1 MKKKVRLAI
10 KKISSVFIVISFM
23 AQPLAAFADTT
34 ADPSADAAHKPIINE
49 VNQVTVVDIAA
60 PNANGLSH
68 NLYTDFNVNVNGLVL
83 NNALQST
90 NSVLAGT
97 IQANAN
103 LQGSAAN
110 IIVNEVTGSNRTN
123 LNGRLEVA
131 GPQAAVIIANPNG
144 ITGDGF
150 GFINTSRV
158 SLVTG
163 TPNIDDSG
171 NLASF
176 NVNRG
181 DVAIQGQGLSEDN
194 PATKLDILTRAS
206 KINAEVWADEIHVVT
221 GTNKINYPDLTTSEL
236 SAAPLSDT
244 PSVALD
250 VGAVGGMYAGK
261 IMLIGTE
268 KGLGVSVNGEISAD
282 KELSLTNEG
291 KITINGNIN
300 AKEDVTISSKDSV
313 VNNGQIT
320 SNKNVTISAD
330 QITSSGFIS
339 AGDEDDEEDED
350 GNSGAVSIV
359 PADATLT
366 AAGNIDVSGAINASR
381 DIVMTGKKVTYDP
394 NRMMAQ
400 NTTVHQSDPDPVEP
414 EPENPDPG
422 NTDPKPPE
430 EQPVSE
436 VIPNTIQP
444 ELPDIPDL
452 PVINPAQPGT
462 AATRAVAKEEGLT
475 LTADAAAL
483 NIYKP
488 MIDRTASGIDLV
500 QIATPSASGVSRNL
514 YTDFNVKSSG
524 LILNNATQY
533 AYTQLG
539 GYIDYNS
546 RLAGTGASVI
556 LNEVTGNRSSS
567 LNGFIEVAG
576 NRASIVIANPNGMV
590 INGLGYINTA
600 NATLATGLISTWQNG
615 NVEFYPVANGNI
627 WIQGDGLNAAATEQL
642 TVITNAFANTAS
654 ELWANHLSLSANG
667 DITNNGKMIMSGNT
681 AITGNRLANTA
692 QGVIDSAGT
701 LDVQLKDNLENNRA
715 MLNSGKTAT
724 ITAKALSN
732 TDSSVLHSG
741 GDLHLTLDGDL
752 SNQGSQ
758 VTAGGQAVILADNL
772 RNNAGAAVVTGKDLT
787 LEAAGDVLNQAS
799 AVQSGG
805 NLAMHA
811 KSFSNQDNAAIFSG
825 DDLTVAVKNDIE
837 NHTSTISAGGKAQ
850 LSGKSLQNTGN
861 ALLYAG
867 GDMGVTVDHA
877 IQNDKSTVKSDGSST
892 LQVETLSN
900 QNGAYLSAKG
910 NLEVTATDSVVNQGS
925 LLNGLADA
933 KVTTGTFSNQ
943 DGAVLQAKQ
952 NIMLQST
959 GEFTNQAAAV
969 KADGDLTIMAAD
981 IVNRDHAL
989 IHSGEKLTLTAEKD
1003 VTNQTSVLES
1013 GDALT
1018 ATMQNLTIGDKSV
1031 VTSGKNL
1038 QWQASADIVNAN
1050 STVKSG
1056 GAVQI
1061 TGQNLSNDTVYFK
1074 SAGDVTINLSEKLS
1088 NKNTTIAVDGNTR
1101 LKARNMA
1108 NQAGS
1113 AIFTDKNLTV
1123 DATETIDNQNSVM
1136 AAGGFA
1142 QFNAANLNNTDNA
1155 MLYSSDDMEINAQD
1169 NVLNQSSS
1177 IQSQKDIR
1185 IKAQK
1190 LVNEKTIF
1198 NTDWNVKNQN
1208 ISYAI
1213 PPIAGHYSANR
1224 NFAREIKTGTI
1235 QQETATAQIAADHDI
1250 TIDAAV
1256 VNHYSTITAGHDL
1269 TITGPS
1275 VENYGYQG
1283 TIITTDKGND
1293 NHFWKYKHHS
1303 KHHLHCHWVY
1313 GTTVIPYYAQTV
1325 VDTDTARLGV
1335 LSGVNKVTVVA
1346 DTIDNKTFDAG
1357 KNVIQRDAKK
1367 AIEPNVLS
1375 QLTNKEK
1382 GKATTQ
1388 VNPQV
1393 AEMNTEPSIGSLAI
1407 NTQIFS
1413 IHTEPSAKY
1422 LIETNE
1428 KFANYHN
1435 FLSSDYLLERIKTN
1449 PEKVMKR
1456 LGDGYYEQQLVTEQI
1471 TEMTG
1476 KKLLTNYGS
1485 ELEQYK
1491 ALMENAAV
1499 FADTYNLSVGVA
1511 LTKEQMALLTS
1522 DIVWLV
1528 EEEINGEKVLVPEV
1542 YLAGLKEGDL
1552 TNSGAIITGTDV
1564 ELIAKDDLKNVG
1576 TIKADK
1582 NLTVNAKNI
1591 TNENGTITADDLK
1604 LTAKQAITNSSG
1616 TISGSDVSLQ
1626 ADTIVNQTNTRTDTY
1641 RELEQTKIL
1650 DTASITAGNNLTLR
1664 AEDSITNRGAQL
1676 SAGKELILTAKKD
1689 IDIESVSQEKHVAV
1703 SYAKSSAEENDVAHI
1718 GSSLGG
1724 TNVTI
1729 SGQNI
1734 NIKGSGVAASD
1745 TIQLTATHDV
1755 NITAEK
1761 DLTQTDASVG
1771 QRGGYYFNRQQ
1782 NTDETVAGSS
1792 IAAGKGINVD
1802 GQNIVVKGSG
1812 ISSETGKINLT
1823 ADQNV
1828 TITNETERHESL
1840 HEEHREK
1847 TGFLSSTKTDIYDY
1861 QSQDKVKG
1869 SSLSGHELAVTANEN
1884 VTVQGSSAVAD
1895 QDVTLKATT
1904 GNINIEAAEE
1914 ISRSDYEKSVKKSG
1928 LFSGGGI
1935 GFTIGKQ
1942 SQKSTN
1948 ELDSVS
1954 QAGSVVG
1961 STGGNV
1967 TLEAGKDVAVTASD
1981 IISGQDTTIT
1991 GQNVTIQAADNIDK
2005 EHDTYQFKQSGLS
2018 VSLGGRAIDN
2028 IQAVYQPA
2036 KRATEV
2042 EDSRLKALY
2051 DYKAVKAVDN
2061 LSKGKNADG
2070 SDPKG
2075 GGLSVSVSLGT
2086 TKQQSETNAEAVTAA
2101 PSQVTA
2107 GGDVNI
2113 TATGVKDKDGQ
2124 VIDGGDLNIIGST
2137 VDGKNIHLKAA
2148 NDVNLIA
2155 ADNTTQSETT
2165 NSGKSASIGVSLSQG
2180 QAPGFFL
2187 GGNKSKGNE
2196 NGNTLT
2202 HTNTQITAT
2211 DTVTIESGEDTNL
2224 KGAQV
2229 KGKTVNVKADG
2240 DLNLESLQDEDNYKE
2255 TNKSAGATINFGAG
2269 GVSGIGSAS
2278 KGKINSEYQSV
2289 TEQTGIYAGEG
2300 GFDIQ
2305 VGQNTDLKG
2314 AVISS
2319 EATPD
2324 KNKLSTDTLT
2334 YSDIENH
2341 ADYSASSVGV
2351 NLDTRKYSKD
2361 DPNYKNQGLTP
2372 DIGVPAKGSANS
2384 TTKSAIASGTV
2395 DVRSNPNQDISSLNR
2410 DTTNVV
2416 NTLGKIFDKKSVQE
2430 KQELSKLFGE
2440 LAYEEVHK
2448 ISDRAKEAA
2457 QNELNKAQADANSTP
2472 EQLAAL
2478 QAKVDSWD
2486 TGGSNKTALHALV
2499 GGIMSDLGGN
2509 SFASGAAGAGVNEAV
2524 QKELSKITEP
2534 DLHQW
2539 ASVLVGTAAAKTIG
2553 GNGQSGASTGA
2564 SGTKNNEL
2572 SGIVEKRQLS
2582 DAQIEMYEKMQAEL
2596 EESKTGATDF
2606 MREYQDLASWLYV
2619 DDKAVAAAGAYG
2631 TEYAMDTKIASMLLN
2646 HALYGNGEA
2655 MHFGF
2660 GESVSADLT
2669 NSAILKNG
2677 IKKAAADLSP
2687 GQTKYVYAS
2696 IDYNQED
2703 ENKNAPSLDQKLAY
2717 GNLKVAIQIT
2727 RDENNNIS
2735 FYGQAGDAYNFE
2747 YHNYV
2752 EKIES
2757 VKNQGL
2763 KEIFKAGVLTL
2774 INNGA
2779 VAYQNTGALQ
2789 PFTWTADIQGMIAG
2803 G

>member
-1 MKKKVRLAI
+1 MKKKVRLTI
-10 KKISSVFIVISFM
+10 RKITSVFILISFM
-23 AQPLAAFADTT
+23 VQPLAAFADTT
-34 ADPSADAAHKPIINE
+34 ADPSADAAHKPTVNE
-49 VNQVTVVDIAA
+49 VKQVTVVDIAA

-68 NLYTDFNVNVNGLVL
+68 NLYTDFNVNAKGLVL

-103 LQGSAAN
+103 LQGTAAG
-110 IIVNEVTGSNRTN
+110 IILNEVTGSNRTN
-123 LNGRLEVA
+123 LNGSLEVA
-131 GPQAAVIIANPNG
+131 GAQAAVIIANPNG

-163 TPNIDDSG
+163 TPNIDDNG

-181 DVAIQGQGLSEDN
+181 DVTVQGQGLSEDR

-206 KINAEVWADEIHVVT
+206 KINAGVWADEIHVVT
-221 GTNKINYPDLTTSEL
+221 GTNKINYSDLTTSEL

-291 KITINGNIN
+291 KITINGNVN
-300 AKEDVTISSKDSV
+300 SKEDVTISSKDSV
-313 VNNGQIT
+313 ANNGQII
-320 SNKNVTISAD
+320 SNKNIAISAD

-339 AGDEDDEEDED
+339 AGDEDDDEDED

-359 PADATLT
+359 PADATLL

-381 DIVMTGKKVTYDP
+381 NIVMTGKKVAYDP
-394 NRMMAQ
+394 NRMIAQ
-400 NTTVHQSDPDPVEP
+400 NTTVHQSDPDPVNP

-422 NTDPKPPE
+422 HTDPKPPE

-444 ELPDIPDL
+444 KLPDLPDL

-462 AATRAVAKEEGLT
+462 AATQAVAKEEGLT
-475 LTADAAAL
+475 LTADMAAP
-483 NIYKP
+483 NVYKP
-488 MIDRTASGIDLV
+488 IIDKTASGIDLV

-514 YTDFNVKSSG
+514 YTDFNVKASG

-546 RLAGTGASVI
+546 RLAGTGARVI

-576 NRASIVIANPNGMV
+576 NRASIVVANPNGMV

-600 NATLATGLISTWQNG
+600 NATLSTGLISTWQNG
-615 NVEFYPVANGNI
+615 NVEFYPVANGSI
-627 WIQGDGLNAAATEQL
+627 WIQGDGLNAAATDQL

-667 DITNNGKMIMSGNT
+667 DITNSGKMIMSGNT

-701 LDVQLKDNLENNRA
+701 LDVQLKEDLENNRA
-715 MLNSGKTAT
+715 TLSSGKTAT
-724 ITAKALSN
+724 IAAKSLSN

-741 GDLHLTLDGDL
+741 GDLHLTLDGNL
-752 SNQGSQ
+752 SNKGSQ
-758 VTAGGQAVILADNL
+758 VTTGGQAVIAADSLSND
-772 RNNAGAAVVTGKDLT
+772 AGAAIAAGKELT

-799 AVQSGG
+799 AMQSGG
-805 NLAMHA
+805 SLAMHA
-811 KSFSNQDNAAIFSG
+811 KGFSNQDKAALFSG
-825 DDLTVAVKNDIE
+825 GDLTVAVKNDIE

-850 LSGKSLQNTGN
+850 LAGNSLQNTGN

-867 GDMGVTVDHA
+867 GNMGITVDRA

-892 LQVETLSN
+892 LQAKTLSN

-925 LLNGLADA
+925 LVNGLADA

-943 DGAVLQAKQ
+943 DGAVLQAKRNITLQ
-952 NIMLQST
+952 NN

-969 KADGDLTIMAAD
+969 KADGDLTIRAAD
-981 IVNRDHAL
+981 IANQDHAL
-989 IHSGEKLTLTAEKD
+989 LHSGGKLALTAEKN

-1018 ATMQNLTIGDKSV
+1018 AAMQNLTVSDKSV

-1038 QWQASADIVNAN
+1038 QWQAAADIANAN

-1056 GAVQI
+1056 GTVQI

-1074 SAGDVTINLSEKLS
+1074 SNGNVTINMSEKLS
-1088 NKNTTIAVDGNTR
+1088 NKYTTIAVDGNAS

-1123 DATETIDNQNSVM
+1123 DAAETIDNQNSVL
-1136 AAGGFA
+1136 AAGGSA
-1142 QFNAANLNNTDNA
+1142 RLSAADLNNTDNA
-1155 MLYSSDDMEINAQD
+1155 MLYSSNDLEINAQN

-1190 LVNEKTIF
+1190 LVNEKAVF
-1198 NTDWNVKNQN
+1198 NTGWDVKNQN
-1208 ISYAI
+1208 IAYAI
-1213 PPIAGHYSANR
+1213 TPFAGNYSATR
-1224 NFAREIKTGTI
+1224 NFVREIKTGTI

-1256 VNHYSTITAGHDL
+1256 VNHYSTIAAGNDL

-1293 NHFWKYKHHS
+1293 NHFWKYMHHG
-1303 KHHLHCHWVY
+1303 KWHLHCHWVY
-1313 GTTVIPYYAQTV
+1313 GTTVIPYSNQTV
-1325 VDTDTARLGV
+1325 VDTDTARLGI
-1335 LSGVNKVTVVA
+1335 LSGVNKVTIIA
-1346 DTIDNKTFDAG
+1346 DAASIDNKTFDAG
-1357 KNVIQRDAKK
+1357 KNVIEREAKK
-1367 AIEPNVLS
+1367 AAEPNVLS

-1388 VNPQV
+1388 VKPQV
-1393 AEMNTEPSIGSLAI
+1393 AETGTEPSIGSLAI

-1476 KKLLTNYGS
+1476 RKLLTNYGS

-1491 ALMENAAV
+1491 TLMENAAT
-1499 FADTYNLSVGVA
+1499 FAAQYNLSVGVA

-1522 DIVWLV
+1522 DMVWLV

-1552 TNSGAIITGTDV
+1552 TPGGAIITGNDV

-1591 TNENGTITADDLK
+1591 TNENGTITADDMS

-1616 TISGSDVSLQ
+1616 TISGGDVSLQ
-1626 ADTIVNQTNTRTDTY
+1626 ADTIVNQTNTQTDTY
-1641 RELEQTKIL
+1641 RELEQTKLL
-1650 DTASITAGNNLTLR
+1650 DTASITAANNLTLR

-1676 SAGKELILTAKKD
+1676 GAGKELILTAKKD
-1689 IDIESVSQEKHVAV
+1689 IDIESVSREKHVAV
-1703 SYAKSSAEENDVAHI
+1703 SYAKSSAEENDVTHI

-1761 DLTQTDASVG
+1761 DLAQTDASVG

-1802 GQNIVVKGSG
+1802 GQNIAVKGSG

-1869 SSLSGHELAVTANEN
+1869 SSLSGHELAVTANQN

-1904 GNINIEAAEE
+1904 GNINIEAAAET
-1914 ISRSDYEKSVKKSG
+1914 SRSDYEKSVKKSG
-1928 LFSGGGI
+1928 LFAGGGI

-1991 GQNVTIQAADNIDK
+1991 GQNVTIQAADNTDK

-2042 EDSRLKALY
+2042 EDGRLKALY

-2148 NDVNLIA
+2148 NDVNLMA
-2155 ADNTTQSETT
+2155 ADNTTRSETT
-2165 NSGKSASIGVSLSQG
+2165 SSGKSASIGVSLSQG
-2180 QAPGFFL
+2180 QAPGFSL

-2196 NGNTLT
+2196 NGNTLS

-2224 KGAQV
+2224 KGAKV
-2229 KGKTVNVKADG
+2229 KGKTVKVNASG

-2255 TNKSAGATINFGAG
+2255 TNKSAGVTINFGVG
-2269 GVSGIGSAS
+2269 GVSGTGSAS

-2300 GFDIQ
+2300 GFDIH
-2305 VGQNTDLKG
+2305 VGKNTDLKG

-2351 NLDTRKYSKD
+2351 NYDSKG
-2361 DPNYKNQGLTP
+2361 NAENN
-2372 DIGVPAKGSANS
+2372 VAKGFSPIMGLPVSGDSSS
-2384 TTKSAIASGTV
+2384 TTKSAISSGNIEI
-2395 DVRSNPNQDISSLNR
+2395 RSNPNQDISNLSRDPQGALNA
-2410 DTTNVV
+2410 
-2416 NTLGKIFDKKSVQE
+2416 LGKIFDKKTIQE
-2430 KQELSKLFGE
+2430 RQELSQLFAKE
-2440 LAYEEVHK
+2440 AFEEIHK
-2448 ISDRAKEAA
+2448 ISQRVIDAQIEKIANAKSPEEVDAA
-2457 QNELNKAQADANSTP
+2457 KAVIKQWS
-2472 EQLAAL
+2472 
-2478 QAKVDSWD
+2478 S
-2486 TGGSNKTALHALV
+2486 GGEYKTLLHTAV
-2499 GGIMSDLGGN
+2499 GGLTAYLGGGN
-2509 SFASGAAGAGVNEAV
+2509 VASGAIGAGVNQA
-2524 QKELSKITEP
+2524 SR
-2534 DLHQW
+2534 DLLKDLPPALQEW
-2539 ASVLVGTAAAKTIG
+2539 GSAIIGAAAAKIAG
-2553 GNGQSGASTGA
+2553 GNTEDTQTGASTA
-2564 SGTKNNEL
+2564 VSGTRYNENAL
-2572 SGIVEKRQLS
+2572 VTSGLVFDR
-2582 DAQIEMYEKMQAEL
+2582 EKMLSASQNLYDSYKSAEENIHTLLDVLGFVPVIGEGADGANSILYFVDGDYVNSALSAGSAIPVIGNAIAGIKVVNKGMGNLRVLKDVTIKGYRVSMDL
-2596 EESKTGATDF
+2596 ERGGSGLTNIHVKIDNVKYYFNKDAGAFLNEAGDRLPNSLRGNSLITKALEKALDIESKG
-2606 MREYQDLASWLYV
+2606 W
-2619 DDKAVAAAGAYG
+2619 
-2631 TEYAMDTKIASMLLN
+2631 
-2646 HALYGNGEA
+2646 
-2655 MHFGF
+2655 
-2660 GESVSADLT
+2660 
-2669 NSAILKNG
+2669 
-2677 IKKAAADLSP
+2677 
-2687 GQTKYVYAS
+2687 
-2696 IDYNQED
+2696 
-2703 ENKNAPSLDQKLAY
+2703 
-2717 GNLKVAIQIT
+2717 
-2727 RDENNNIS
+2727 
-2735 FYGQAGDAYNFE
+2735 
-2747 YHNYV
+2747 
-2752 EKIES
+2752 
-2757 VKNQGL
+2757 
-2763 KEIFKAGVLTL
+2763 
-2774 INNGA
+2774 
-2779 VAYQNTGALQ
+2779 
-2789 PFTWTADIQGMIAG
+2789 
-2803 G
+2803 